1 MYRVSLCARVVLRQ
15 NAPVI
20 AFNVSAATLQQMATT
35 GVIDYSLVH
44 DKVVRINPANRT
56 VTVTLTN
63 GFSFNKPIFYLSTE
77 ATDPQLATLELSTF
91 APALSAANQTV
102 FDIDSIPGQGN
113 ERLGLFVNGPQNVLP
128 GVVHPYR
135 QGIFS
140 AIADGR
146 DPLNVFGG
154 VPTVNLDYSS
164 ATLTQRSSQPACC
177 CCC

>member
-1 MYRVSLCARVVLRQ
+1 MLCQ

-20 AFNVSAATLQQMATT
+20 AFNVSAATLQQFSN
-35 GVIDYSLVH
+35 GNVDYSLVH
-44 DKVVRINPANRT
+44 DKVVRINPFNRT
-56 VTVTLTN
+56 VTVSLTN

-77 ATDPQLATLELSTF
+77 ATDAQLAVLELSTY

-113 ERLGLFVNGPQNVLP
+113 ERLGLFINGPQNVLP

-135 QGIFS
+135 QGVFS
-140 AIADGR
+140 AIDDGR

-154 VPTVNLDYSS
+154 IPTVNLDYS
-164 ATLTQRSSQPACC
+164 
-177 CCC
+177 